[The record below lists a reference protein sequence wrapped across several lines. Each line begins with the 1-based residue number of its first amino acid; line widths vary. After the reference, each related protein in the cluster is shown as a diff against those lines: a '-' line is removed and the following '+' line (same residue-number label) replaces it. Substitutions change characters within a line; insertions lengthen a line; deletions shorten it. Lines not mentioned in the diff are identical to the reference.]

1 MTQET
6 SNSLIPISRDK
17 LSLAAAVVLTQS
29 ECEVLEKYVQSGGR
43 ELSPDSIARFYELF
57 LNGSDCREIQR
68 LNKPFPLEAIIWAR
82 VKYQWD
88 MQKDEYIAQKQMVV
102 RDKVMKAQLEATD
115 LVADMLVVA
124 RRQHGDRLKKFIQTG
139 DEKDLGGAM
148 RIESLH
154 SLMKT
159 IESLLKITGQDRN
172 IKNTNVTENKQTV
185 DVNVNA
191 NVSGTQAALNA
202 DDAAKILSIVAD
214 AKRRESK
221 DGK

>member
-6 SNSLIPISRDK
+6 SNSLIPVTRDQITIASAIV
-17 LSLAAAVVLTQS
+17 LSQD
-29 ECEVLEKYVQSGGR
+29 ECDLLEKYIKSGGH
-43 ELSPDSIARFYELF
+43 ELHVDTVGKFFELF
-57 LNGSDCREIQR
+57 LNGSDCLEIHR
-68 LNKPFPLEAIIWAR
+68 LNKPFPLESILWAR
-82 VKYQWD
+82 VKYHWD
-88 MQKDEYIAQKQMVV
+88 AQKDAYVIQKQLMI
-102 RDKVMKAQLEATD
+102 RDKVLKAQLEATD

-124 RRQHGDRLKKFIQTG
+124 RKQHGDRLKKFIQTG

-148 RIESLH
+148 RIESMQTLV
-154 SLMKT
+154 KT

-191 NVSGTQAALNA
+191 NVSGTQASLNA

-214 AKRRESK
+214 AKRREGK